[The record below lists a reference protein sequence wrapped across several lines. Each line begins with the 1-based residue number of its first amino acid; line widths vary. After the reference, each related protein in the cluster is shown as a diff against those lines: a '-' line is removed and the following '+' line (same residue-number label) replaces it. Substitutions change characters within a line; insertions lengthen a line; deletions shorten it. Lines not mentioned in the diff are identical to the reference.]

1 MNINK
6 ELDGLNRRIQRLKF
20 KECPPTLRMVTL
32 QPWEVE
38 EESDINDPFCLMVR
52 IEEKNP
58 DLFSTKL

>member
-6 ELDGLNRRIQRLKF
+6 ELSGLNRRIQRLKF
-20 KECPPTLRMVTL
+20 KESPPTLRMVTL

-38 EESDINDPFCLMVR
+38 EESDINDPYCLMVR

-58 DLFSTKL
+58 DLFTTKL

>member
-38 EESDINDPFCLMVR
+38 EESDINDPFCLTIK
-52 IEEKNP
+52 IESKNP

>member
-38 EESDINDPFCLMVR
+38 EESDINDPYCLIIKV
-52 IEEKNP
+52 EEKNP
-58 DLFSTKL
+58 DLFSSKL

>member
-58 DLFSTKL
+58 DLFSSKL

>member
-6 ELDGLNRRIQRLKF
+6 ELSGLNRRIQRLQF
-20 KECPPTLRMVTL
+20 KENPPALRMVTL

-38 EESDINDPFCLMVR
+38 EESDINDPYCLMVR

-58 DLFSTKL
+58 DLFSSKL

>member
-38 EESDINDPFCLMVR
+38 EETDLKDEYCLMVR

-58 DLFSTKL
+58 EFFSN

>member
-6 ELDGLNRRIQRLKF
+6 DLSGLNRRIQRLQF
-20 KECPPTLRMVTL
+20 KENPPALRMVTL

-38 EESDINDPFCLMVR
+38 EESDINDPYCLMVR